1 MKNRSFWRAV
11 LQIVRIVLGS
21 AVFAL
26 GFDLFLAPNR
36 INIGGLSGVAMLL
49 AELLGTGSVGLYMT
63 VLNVPLFLAGYR
75 KLGRKFFFGSLLGM
89 TLSALFL
96 DFFVGIPAFPT
107 EPLLGALY
115 GGLMAG
121 LGLGLVFLA
130 GASTGGTDILARLLR
145 RKFRSLR
152 LGKLMLMLDVL
163 VVSLTGIVY
172 GDISK
177 TLYSAIPLYLS
188 SMVIDALLYGL
199 DYSVVAWIITE
210 RFEELETAIGN
221 RLGRGVT
228 CLSGWGGYTGNPKS
242 IIMSA
247 VHRRQVP
254 ELKTLT
260 EEIDPG
266 AFMILQE
273 AHQVLGEG
281 FRRYSDDR

>member
-1 MKNRSFWRAV
+1 MKIRLFFRSV
-11 LQIVRIVLGS
+11 LQIARIALGS
-21 AVFAL
+21 AMFAL

-49 AELLGTGSVGLYMT
+49 TEVLGIGSVGLFTAIM
-63 VLNVPLFLAGYR
+63 NVPLFLIGYR
-75 KLGRKFFFGSLLGM
+75 KLGKRFFFGSLLGM
-89 TLSALFL
+89 TLSSFFL
-96 DFFVGIPAFPT
+96 DLFSDVPVFQT
-107 EPLLGALY
+107 EMLLGALY

-121 LGLGLVFLA
+121 IGLGLVFLA
-130 GASTGGTDILARLLR
+130 GASTGGSDILARLLR
-145 RKFRSLR
+145 RKFRSIR
-152 LGKLMLMLDVL
+152 LGKLMLMLDVF
-163 VVSLTGIVY
+163 VVTMTGVVF

-177 TLYSAIPLYLS
+177 TLYSAIPLYVS
-188 SMVIDALLYGL
+188 SAVIDALLYGL

-210 RFEELETAIGN
+210 RYAELETAIAE

-228 CLSGWGGYTGNPKS
+228 CFSGRGGYTGNTKN
-242 IIMSA
+242 IILSA

-281 FRRYSDDR
+281 FGRYSDDR